1 MEQKPCSFIFKNHY
15 LRSWKGIQNVSI
27 SLRTNGHETAI
38 IAIFQSIRSKYIAT
52 WTKPAEAFWN
62 TKQGTFFVLLSDHS

>member
-1 MEQKPCSFIFKNHY
+1 MEQKPCSFMFKDHY

-38 IAIFQSIRSKYIAT
+38 IAISSRFAV
-52 WTKPAEAFWN
+52 N
-62 TKQGTFFVLLSDHS
+62 TLPREQNQQKLFEIQNSEHSSSL